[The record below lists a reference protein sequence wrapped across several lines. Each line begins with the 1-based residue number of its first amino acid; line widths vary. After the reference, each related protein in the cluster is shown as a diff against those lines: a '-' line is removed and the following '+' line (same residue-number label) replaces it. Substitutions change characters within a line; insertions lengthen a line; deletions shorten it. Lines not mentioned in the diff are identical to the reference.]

1 MRRHLLFG
9 SIVAML
15 AASAMATSA
24 HAASWEEVLIT
35 VGDINA
41 VELAEGRQVMSYYA
55 TGANTVSAG
64 GTTVPGGSFECAGM
78 IEADAAGT
86 AVTLSCVTTDSDGD
100 KLYSTVARGKDE
112 AAAPGTGTYTYDG
125 GTGKWEGFT
134 ATCTY
139 QVTRM
144 GSGHGVEIAQCTGDQ
159 LPPVLP

>member
-1 MRRHLLFG
+1 MIRHPLLG
-9 SIVAML
+9 SIATML
-15 AASAMATSA
+15 AASATATSA
-24 HAASWEEVLIT
+24 LAADWEEVLIT
-35 VGDINA
+35 VGDIHA

-64 GTTVPGGSFECAGM
+64 GTTVPSGSFECAGM

-100 KLYSTVARGKDE
+100 RVYGTVARGKDD

-125 GTGKWEGFT
+125 GTGKWDGFT

-139 QVTRM
+139 EVTPLE
-144 GSGHGVEIAQCTGDQ
+144 SGHSIEIAQCTGDQ